1 MAKKPDAEAVS
12 VKPVPVAY
20 SKEQIL
26 HCKRYQSRRDA
37 LGFLL
42 EDGKTYTDTEITTI
56 LNNYMKGQVK

>member
-1 MAKKPDAEAVS
+1 MAKKADTEQVS
-12 VKPVPVAY
+12 VKAVPAY

-26 HCKRYQSRRDA
+26 HCKRYQTRRDA

-56 LNNYMKGQVK
+56 LNNYMKGEVK